1 VRTSCSSEDEESL
14 CGGGEG
20 IHSSGTIGGSL
31 VSAPTDH
38 PYPFDTQ
45 RRQ

>member
-20 IHSSGTIGGSL
+20 VRSSGIEGGRSCFR
-31 VSAPTDH
+31 T
-38 PYPFDTQ
+38 
-45 RRQ
+45 